1 MTKFLAYLAI
11 LVASILATLGNFWFT
26 YGVWPR
32 SWGSFV
38 GFALISVCIQLA
50 YMGVKGEDS

>member
-1 MTKFLAYLAI
+1 MTKFVAYLGI

-32 SWGSFV
+32 SWWSFLV
-38 GFALISVCIQLA
+38 FALISVCIQIA
-50 YMGVKGEDS
+50 YRAVKSEES